1 MDETG
6 LCPRWGA
13 QLCRER
19 QGNRGGTSVGRAVAI
34 LPEPGGGRKNQKGEG
49 REKRVSLAAG
59 RPGAAGGYL

>member
-6 LCPRWGA
+6 LCPRRGA
-13 QLCRER
+13 QLCREQ